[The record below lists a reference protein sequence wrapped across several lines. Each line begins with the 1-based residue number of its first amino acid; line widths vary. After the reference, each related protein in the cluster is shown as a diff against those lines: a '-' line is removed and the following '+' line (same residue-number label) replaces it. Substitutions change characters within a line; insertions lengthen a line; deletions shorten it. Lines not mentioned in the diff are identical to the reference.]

1 MFPFASD
8 SKWGILHEIIELTNG
23 LLREECDVH
32 WCFFLLK
39 TYLFPFSLHQTLEE
53 EFAREEREQQL
64 FYARNSTEYPISP
77 AMSIKESEEEPGEMI
92 QVDGEKTPEDI
103 SSKSSS
109 AGSMEV

>member
-1 MFPFASD
+1 M
-8 SKWGILHEIIELTNG
+8 
-23 LLREECDVH
+23 C
-32 WCFFLLK
+32 
-39 TYLFPFSLHQTLEE
+39 TLEE

>member
-1 MFPFASD
+1 MAFCEKSVMFLSFENLSF
-8 SKWGILHEIIELTNG
+8 S
-23 LLREECDVH
+23 
-32 WCFFLLK
+32 
-39 TYLFPFSLHQTLEE
+39 LFPHQTLEE